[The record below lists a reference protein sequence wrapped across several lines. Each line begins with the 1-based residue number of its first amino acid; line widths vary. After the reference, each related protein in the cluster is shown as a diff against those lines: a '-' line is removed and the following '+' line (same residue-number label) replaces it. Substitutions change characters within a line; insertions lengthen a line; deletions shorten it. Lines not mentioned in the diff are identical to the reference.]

1 MITITALKWV
11 PPFAQ
16 GQVRDHRVRWILNE
30 VGWPYE
36 VRLLDTVD
44 QQTPEYRAEQPF
56 GQVPVLEEDD
66 RPPLFETGAILL
78 DVATRSGRL
87 LPLDDG
93 DRASAVCWLFAALNS
108 LEPPLSN
115 LAEVDFFIDDEE
127 LKSKRRPDVIAAVR
141 LRLDQLANA
150 LGSRDYLVADEFTV
164 ADMMTSSVM
173 KIIHHT
179 DLLDGYPTLSGYRDR
194 CFDRPAY
201 RKAIA
206 DQCTAF
212 SDHSPEDMKYELK
225 VDR

>member
-30 VGWPYE
+30 VGWPYK

-44 QQTPEYRAEQPF
+44 QQSSDYRACQPF
-56 GQVPVLEEDD
+56 GQVPALMEES

-78 DVATRSGRL
+78 DVAARSGKL
-87 LPLDDG
+87 LPDDDD
-93 DRASAVCWLFAALNS
+93 DRSLAVCWLFAALNS
-108 LEPPLSN
+108 IEPTMSF
-115 LAEVDFFIDDEE
+115 LAQIDFFTEDEDV
-127 LKSKRRPDVIAAVR
+127 KAKQRPAAVKAINAK
-141 LRLDQLANA
+141 LGQLENS
-150 LGSRDYLVADEFTV
+150 LGAKHYLVGDAFTV
-164 ADMMTSSVM
+164 ADMMTSSVF

-179 DLLDGYPTLSGYRDR
+179 EILNAYPALAAYRDR

-206 DQCTAF
+206 EQCQTFAE
-212 SDHSPEDMKYELK
+212 HRQRDMKYELK
-225 VDR
+225 TDA

>member
-16 GQVRDHRVRWILNE
+16 GQVRDHRARWILNE
-30 VGWPYE
+30 VGWPYQ
-36 VRLLDTVD
+36 VRLLDTED
-44 QQTPEYRAEQPF
+44 QQAPEYRAEQPF
-56 GQVPVLEEDD
+56 GQVPVLEEDG

-87 LPLDDG
+87 LPLEDG

-115 LAEVDFFIDDEE
+115 LAEVDFFIEEEE
-127 LKSKRRPDVIAAVR
+127 LKAKRRPDVVAAVR
-141 LRLDQLANA
+141 LRLDQLVNS
-150 LGSRDYLVADEFTV
+150 LGSRDYLVADEFTI
-164 ADMMTSSVM
+164 ADMMTTSVL

-179 DLLDGYPTLSGYRDR
+179 DLVDGYPTLAAYRDR

-201 RKAIA
+201 QQAIA
-206 DQCTAF
+206 DQCAAF
-212 SDHSPEDMKYELK
+212 SDHSSEDMKYELK
-225 VDR
+225 VDS